1 MAKFKLIIL
10 ALIVG
15 MVVSLGFNIYQYN
28 TTHSATLQNQE
39 STIRQEMVSQLMH
52 TQNNVNSELASLDDA
67 LRSAC
72 QRLSTAGLTGTQAET
87 VLSELAANSSLIVSA
102 SSVDVRGV
110 LVATQ
115 PSSNSG
121 IVGEDISMQE
131 HIISIHQTMM
141 PAMSNM
147 IPLVEGFPG
156 AVMAAPIFDD
166 TNKFMGSISIVI
178 QPSALINQSIG
189 TGSSDA
195 AQYSMWA
202 MQANGTLIYD
212 PDPAQQGK
220 NLLTDPIYADYPEV
234 QAFAR
239 QVSEQQSG
247 YGSYKYYIKNL
258 DQTQNQAVAKEAY
271 WITVGI
277 YDTEWRLV
285 IWHALNP

>member
-1 MAKFKLIIL
+1 MAKSKPVIFS
-10 ALIVG
+10 LIVV
-15 MVVSLGFNIYQYN
+15 MVVSLGVNIYQYN
-28 TTHSATLQNQE
+28 TIHSATLQNQE

-52 TQNNVNSELASLDDA
+52 TQNNVNSQLASLDSA

-72 QRLSTAGLTGTQAET
+72 QKLSFVGLTGTQAET
-87 VLSELAANSSLIVSA
+87 ILGELAANSSLIVSA
-102 SSVDVRGV
+102 SSVDIKGV

-115 PSSNSG
+115 PSSYSD

-131 HIISIHQTMM
+131 HIISLHQTMM

-156 AVMAAPIFDD
+156 AVMAAPIFDGN
-166 TNKFMGSISIVI
+166 NKFMGSISIVI
-178 QPSALINQSIG
+178 QPSALINQSIAS
-189 TGSSDA
+189 GSGDA

-220 NLLTDPIYADYPEV
+220 NLLTDPIYAEYPEV

-247 YGSYKYYIKNL
+247 YGSYKYYVKKL
-258 DQTQNQAVAKEAY
+258 DQTQNEVVAKEAY

-285 IWHALNP
+285 IWHTLNP

>member
-1 MAKFKLIIL
+1 MAKSKPVIF
-10 ALIVG
+10 ALIVV

-28 TTHSATLQNQE
+28 TNHSATQQNQE
-39 STIRQEMVSQLMH
+39 STIKQEMVSQLMH
-52 TQNNVNSELASLDDA
+52 TQNNVNSQLASLDSA
-67 LRSAC
+67 LMLAC
-72 QRLSTAGLTGTQAET
+72 RKLSTAGLTGTQAET
-87 VLSELAANSSLIVSA
+87 VLSDLAANSSLIVSA
-102 SSVDVRGV
+102 SSVDTKGI

-115 PSSNSG
+115 PSRYSG

-131 HIISIHQTMM
+131 HIISVHETMM

-156 AVMAAPIFDD
+156 AVMAAPIFDSD
-166 TNKFMGSISIVI
+166 NRFMGSISIVI
-178 QPSALINQSIG
+178 QPSALINQSIAS
-189 TGSSDA
+189 GSSDA

-220 NLLTDPIYADYPEV
+220 NLLTDPIYAEYPEV
-234 QAFAR
+234 QAFAQ

-247 YGSYKYYIKNL
+247 FGSYKYYVKNL
-258 DQTQNQAVAKEAY
+258 DQTQNQVVAKEAY
-271 WITVGI
+271 WITIGI

>member
-1 MAKFKLIIL
+1 MAKSKPIIL
-10 ALIVG
+10 VLITVLAVSVG
-15 MVVSLGFNIYQYN
+15 CNVYQWN
-28 TTHSATLQNQE
+28 QNQTVTQLNGE
-39 STIRQEMVSQLMH
+39 SNVKQEMVSQLMH
-52 TQNNVNSELASLDDA
+52 TQNNVNSQLASLDNA

-72 QRLSTAGLTGTQAET
+72 QKLSTVGLTGAQAEV

-102 SSVDVRGV
+102 ASVNVKGV

-115 PSSNSG
+115 PSSNSD

-131 HIISIHQTMM
+131 HIIQLHETMM

-156 AVMAAPIFDD
+156 AVIAAPIFDGS
-166 TNKFMGSISIVI
+166 NKFMGSITIVI
-178 QPSALINQSIG
+178 QPSALINQSIAS
-189 TGSSDA
+189 GSGDA
-195 AQYSMWA
+195 EQYSMWA

-220 NLLTDPIYADYPEV
+220 NLLTDPIYAEYPEV

-247 YGSYKYYIKNL
+247 YGSYQYYIKNL
-258 DQTQNQAVAKEAY
+258 DQTQNQVVAKEAY